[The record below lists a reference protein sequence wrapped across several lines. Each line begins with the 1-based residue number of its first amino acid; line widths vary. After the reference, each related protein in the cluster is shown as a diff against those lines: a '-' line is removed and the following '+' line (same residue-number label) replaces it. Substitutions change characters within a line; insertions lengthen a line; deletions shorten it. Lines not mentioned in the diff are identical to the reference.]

1 MNRVIFG
8 GSFNPPHSAH
18 LEMLL
23 AAAGEEFVDNILVL
37 PANVPPH
44 KERGSDFADTE
55 HRVEMCKILASYS
68 QKAEIC
74 TEEIE
79 RGGKSYMIDTVLALA
94 KKYPADKLWL
104 LIGADMVVTLKNWY
118 RGEEL
123 IKMVGVLAIGRNTV
137 DEQSFLAAI
146 EEIKAFGGEVIWLK
160 TETAPIS
167 STIVREKLKNGKK
180 DLPLPKEIL
189 EYIRA
194 NGLYKG

>member
-8 GSFNPPHSAH
+8 GSFNPPHNAH

-23 AAAGEEFVDNILVL
+23 AAANEEFVDNILVL

-44 KERGSDFADTE
+44 KERGNDFADTE

-79 RGGKSYMIDTVLALA
+79 RGGKSYMIDTILALGE
-94 KKYPADKLWL
+94 KYPADKLWL

-118 RGEEL
+118 MGEEL
-123 IKMVGVLAIGRNTV
+123 IKKVGVLAVGRNTV
-137 DEQSFLAAI
+137 EKQSFLAAT
-146 EEIKAFGGEVIWLK
+146 EEIKTLGGEVRWLK

-167 STIVREKLKNGKK
+167 STIVREKLKNGQKEI
-180 DLPLPKEIL
+180 PVPKEIL

-194 NGLYKG
+194 NELYKG